1 MSFYRTLEKMTDI
14 SVDNVSNELAP
25 TPAVQLEWVLGANPS
40 SIHVLGS
47 AIPSTQPSPS
57 NVRVTYIS
65 GNVGIIYNTVN
76 KTQTLLRGHVSN
88 I

>member
-1 MSFYRTLEKMTDI
+1 MTDI
-14 SVDNVSNELAP
+14 SNDNSSNEP
-25 TPAVQLEWVLGANPS
+25 TPSPAVQLEWVLGANPT

-47 AIPSTQPSPS
+47 AIPNTKATI
-57 NVRVTYIS
+57 NNLRVTYIS

-76 KTQTLLRGHVSN
+76 KTQTLLRGHVS